1 MTTTSAYKIYF
12 LDNFDSFSYNLVD
25 ELSMLGC
32 QLVVYRNNISAQSIF
47 DKMSQETVPVLLV
60 LSPGPGAPSDAGCL
74 MELIELCKGRFPMLG
89 ICLGQQALTQSYG
102 GVIGHAGETVHGKSS
117 IISLTEQPVFAGMGD
132 KMPVARYH
140 SLMATKVP
148 DDVEVIACYE
158 NIPMAIYHQQDN
170 ALGYQ
175 FHPESILTPNGAL
188 LLQQSIEF
196 LTARVQ

>member
-1 MTTTSAYKIYF
+1 MSNNTKVYF

-47 DKMSQETVPVLLV
+47 DKMCQETVPILLV
-60 LSPGPGAPSDAGCL
+60 LSPGPGAPTDAGCL

-117 IISLTEQPVFAGMGD
+117 IITLTEHPVFAGMGD

-196 LTARVQ
+196 LTARVH

>member
-47 DKMSQETVPVLLV
+47 DKMCQETVPILLV
-60 LSPGPGAPSDAGCL
+60 LSPGPGAPTDAGCL

-117 IISLTEQPVFAGMGD
+117 IITLTEHPVFAGMGD